1 MAAPFIYVAL
11 GAGKAIY
18 KLANTPA
25 GKEALKKFMSK
36 KNPYGIK
43 QIKPSDLPK
52 NIQDGTKVPNTLTQ
66 SILKQKDPG
75 IATKVANVFSR
86 KKNRVTKKT
95 EGVEKPGTGAEP
107 VGKKR
112 TTQKKKGRAII
123 TLGIGAPPIFAGGV
137 SVGSRNRKKDK
148 PKRKPSAE
156 LLDRKNI
163 TTARPKPKPKK
174 SLTKSQ
180 KDKIRGTFRT
190 ITVQKGDNITKISK
204 RAGVSIETL
213 KKLNP
218 EVRKDPDFIRT
229 GQKLRIGGK

>member
-1 MAAPFIYVAL
+1 MAVPFIYLAL

-75 IATKVANVFSR
+75 IATKVANFFSR
-86 KKNRVTKKT
+86 QKNRVTRKT

-107 VGKKR
+107 VGKLR
-112 TTQKKKGRAII
+112 TKQKKKGRTII
-123 TLGIGAPPIFAGGV
+123 TTGITAPTSAAITYA
-137 SVGSRNRKKDK
+137 SSKSRKKDK

-163 TTARPKPKPKK
+163 TTARPKPKLKK

>member
-1 MAAPFIYVAL
+1 MAAPFLYVAL
-11 GAGKAIY
+11 GLGKAIY
-18 KLANTPA
+18 KIANTPA

-86 KKNRVTKKT
+86 RKNRVTKKT

-107 VGKKR
+107 VGKLR
-112 TTQKKKGRAII
+112 TKQKKKGRTII
-123 TLGIGAPPIFAGGV
+123 TAGITAPTSAAITYA
-137 SVGSRNRKKDK
+137 SSKSRKKDK

-163 TTARPKPKPKK
+163 NTARPKPKPKPRVK
-174 SLTKSQ
+174 K
-180 KDKIRGTFRT
+180 KDYSPPGKGLKR
-190 ITVQKGDNITKISK
+190 ITVQKGDMLETIAK
-204 RAGVSIETL
+204 REGTTVDRIMT
-213 KKLNP
+213 LNP
-218 EVRKDPDFIRT
+218 NIKNRDRIKT
-229 GQKLRIGGK
+229 GQKIIVRGN